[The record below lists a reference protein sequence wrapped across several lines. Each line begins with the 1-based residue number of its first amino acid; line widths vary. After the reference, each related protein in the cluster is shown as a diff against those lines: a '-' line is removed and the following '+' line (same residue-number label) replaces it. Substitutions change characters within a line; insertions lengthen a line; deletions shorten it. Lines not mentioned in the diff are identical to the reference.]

1 MGKNITEVVIAGKII
16 SVAGEEDAAYMTEV
30 AAFINEKISELQKTA
45 NYGRM
50 SAEMKTILLGMNLT
64 DEYFRERKKNRIL
77 ETELDL
83 KNQELYS
90 LRHELINA
98 KLDLEKLQKQTLKEE
113 S

>member
-30 AAFINEKISELQKTA
+30 AAFINEKIAELQKTA